1 MARAAKYGDAT
12 MMTKTLAA
20 TVLAVFLATTAAA
33 VAQSWQG
40 SNGYYADRYGVGYI
54 SSERHDP
61 RDTNGN

>member
-1 MARAAKYGDAT
+1 

-20 TVLAVFLATTAAA
+20 TVLAVFLGTTAAA

-40 SNGYYADRYGVGYI
+40 YSDRYGLGYTT
-54 SSERHDP
+54 SERHDP